1 MGKALLKKFSTEKE
15 IYRRENAGYLAL
27 AGYFPLISEKRGEAC
42 RTGANTFR
50 FQYTRSVV
58 Q

>member
-1 MGKALLKKFSTEKE
+1 MQSIKNQPTEKE

-27 AGYFPLISEKRGEAC
+27 AGCFPLIFEKRGEAC
-42 RTGANTFR
+42 QTGANTFR